1 ALVYEGLILPPLRRK
16 STLPQLRQAWEKRIQ
31 HEGLVHSEWGRPS
44 NGRGGGEGTPLDL
57 DRFLAERRPQLLWEM
72 EVDLFSVGDQ
82 KGAALRMLQHIE
94 KNMGHEHAADWIGEF
109 ERIVKG
115 EPEPGTAP
123 APSPAGGPKKGGP
136 EAEKEEPGS

>member
-1 ALVYEGLILPPLRRK
+1 
-16 STLPQLRQAWEKRIQ
+16 
-31 HEGLVHSEWGRPS
+31 
-44 NGRGGGEGTPLDL
+44 
-57 DRFLAERRPQLLWEM
+57 M